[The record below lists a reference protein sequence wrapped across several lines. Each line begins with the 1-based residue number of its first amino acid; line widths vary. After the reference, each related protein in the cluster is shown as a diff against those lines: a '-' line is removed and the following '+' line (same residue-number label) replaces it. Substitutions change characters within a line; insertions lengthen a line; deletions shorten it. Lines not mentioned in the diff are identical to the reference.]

1 MAIAVTI
8 FTLCHL
14 YSKNPKTVLDPFPQ
28 RDVGHFFTEPMQ
40 ELESEIE
47 DTLSTAWK
55 SWTEE
60 KTSSG
65 INEETLEVLSVA
77 GIKGVTELKKTHK
90 EIQDLSENL
99 PQDIK
104 TPQTVEKLGETV
116 RKAWEKLEAPPEVV
130 SFLREAYANGAGLG
144 MLSDEVKKWLKEKG
158 LINKVKLI
166 M

>member
-1 MAIAVTI
+1 MSES
-8 FTLCHL
+8 
-14 YSKNPKTVLDPFPQ
+14 Y
-28 RDVGHFFTEPMQ
+28 FFTEPLDKLVE
-40 ELESEIE
+40 EL
-47 DTLSTAWK
+47 DNTLATAWK
-55 SWTEE
+55 SWTEG

-65 INEETLEVLSVA
+65 INEETLEVFSVA

-90 EIQDLSENL
+90 EIQDLSQTL

-116 RKAWEKLEAPPEVV
+116 RKAWEKLEAPSEVV

-144 MLSDEVKKWLKEKG
+144 MLSHEVKKWLKEKG

>member
-1 MAIAVTI
+1 MEALV
-8 FTLCHL
+8 
-14 YSKNPKTVLDPFPQ
+14 
-28 RDVGHFFTEPMQ
+28 
-40 ELESEIE
+40 SEIE

-90 EIQDLSENL
+90 EIQDLSQTL
-99 PQDIK
+99 PQDTG
-104 TPQTVEKLGETV
+104 TPEKVKDLGKSV
-116 RKAWEKLEAPPEVV
+116 REAWDKLDAPSDVV

-158 LINKVKLI
+158 LINKVKLR